1 MNMPDILKPAVRYID
16 TADKFALLNI
26 NHADYMRHIVSHFA
40 AERMKHVKQYLREV
54 LSNYR
59 AGGPVRREYP
69 HDAGMAGK
77 TKATTKG
84 SPVEIK
90 EIKRIIHN
98 AISEAGGQY
107 AVYDEWPLGPDV
119 RIFLRHVLFRKLSSA
134 KASGASLCSR
144 ARALSSL
151 RVNSVALACSRAAF
165 RFRSCSVIRALV
177 SVTIMAKE
185 FFFWSSISYPLLL
198 DRLECC
204 FKKSSSAKLVLK
216 VFSNRLRISISAMC
230 LVIDCFFSTKC
241 CSYAVRSSFLFSDCE
256 VCCVLSILCTC
267 KTMRRTS
274 SHHGAD
280 GFCLFHRAAEET
292 ASYQPG
298 GRFLVAFNRRGYF
311 SIKSSRANRFCGCFF
326 TPGRGV
332 NSSGSDI
339 SLARFSSS
347 WRSSMRCKSCLRCSA
362 KISVMDWYFLFM
374 LLPCK
379 AMRPNTPRYS
389 DDGFCCCN
397 LLRWF
402 FLPLRNTSSG
412 GGSLVFS
419 GGVNFSCLV
428 SMMSRI
434 SRWRCSALIFGVTGE
449 NLCLLILDSGNALCR
464 DASYHGAGY
473 FLVRCLSFWYPSFLE
488 GYVNI
493 FRTNFSRNTSDHLS
507 KKAAYTEAIP
517 YKTGIGRENPFN
529 CKAINDAR
537 SVFFSASALRHIN
550 GIVYCAY
557 SCTIQSFHELHFAQR
572 HQQTMVMLA
581 GLPKGRPE
589 SLQSGFLTPAS
600 VTALCERENSC
611 GDVIHHCKEAA
622 NMATIPALV
631 HSQTA
636 FIWRFII
643 FGASES
649 QIINVTAWTEREA
662 RNRCPSGCV
671 AVFAARI
678 RQEVTHA

>member
-1 MNMPDILKPAVRYID
+1 MPDILKPAVRYID

>member
-1 MNMPDILKPAVRYID
+1 
-16 TADKFALLNI
+16 
-26 NHADYMRHIVSHFA
+26 
-40 AERMKHVKQYLREV
+40 
-54 LSNYR
+54 
-59 AGGPVRREYP
+59 
-69 HDAGMAGK
+69 
-77 TKATTKG
+77 
-84 SPVEIK
+84 
-90 EIKRIIHN
+90 
-98 AISEAGGQY
+98 
-107 AVYDEWPLGPDV
+107 
-119 RIFLRHVLFRKLSSA
+119 
-134 KASGASLCSR
+134 
-144 ARALSSL
+144 
-151 RVNSVALACSRAAF
+151 
-165 RFRSCSVIRALV
+165 
-177 SVTIMAKE
+177 
-185 FFFWSSISYPLLL
+185 
-198 DRLECC
+198 
-204 FKKSSSAKLVLK
+204 
-216 VFSNRLRISISAMC
+216 MC
-230 LVIDCFFSTKC
+230 LVIACFFSTKC

-311 SIKSSRANRFCGCFF
+311 SIKSSRANRVGLVSGCGLSNNLLC
-326 TPGRGV
+326 RC
-332 NSSGSDI
+332 
-339 SLARFSSS
+339 AFSRC
-347 WRSSMRCKSCLRCSA
+347 RSSMDNAISCSSSFVIVCT
-362 KISVMDWYFLFM
+362 
-374 LLPCK
+374 CK
-379 AMRPNTPRYS
+379 AVRRNTPRYS

-419 GGVNFSCLV
+419 GGVNFSFLV
-428 SMMSRI
+428 SMMARI

-449 NLCLLILDSGNALCR
+449 NLCLLILDSGNALYR

-473 FLVRCLSFWYPSFLE
+473 CLVRCLSFWYPSFLE

-537 SVFFSASALRHIN
+537 SVFFSASVLRHIN
-550 GIVYCAY
+550 GVVYCAY

-649 QIINVTAWTEREA
+649 QIIHVTAWTEREA

-678 RQEVTHA
+678 RQEASHG

>member
-1 MNMPDILKPAVRYID
+1 MPDILKPAVRYID

-507 KKAAYTEAIP
+507 KK
-517 YKTGIGRENPFN
+517 
-529 CKAINDAR
+529 
-537 SVFFSASALRHIN
+537 RHI
-550 GIVYCAY
+550 
-557 SCTIQSFHELHFAQR
+557 LR
-572 HQQTMVMLA
+572 L
-581 GLPKGRPE
+581 
-589 SLQSGFLTPAS
+589 SLIKRGSGVRTRLT
-600 VTALCERENSC
+600 VR
-611 GDVIHHCKEAA
+611 
-622 NMATIPALV
+622 
-631 HSQTA
+631 
-636 FIWRFII
+636 R
-643 FGASES
+643 
-649 QIINVTAWTEREA
+649 
-662 RNRCPSGCV
+662 
-671 AVFAARI
+671 
-678 RQEVTHA
+678 

>member
-1 MNMPDILKPAVRYID
+1 MIIMPVNMAGNRYRPPARYHRQNMIRHCMAVRGSD
-16 TADKFALLNI
+16 FWQGAKSRQQLT
-26 NHADYMRHIVSHFA
+26 HDYMRHIVSHLA
-40 AERMKHVKQYLREV
+40 AERMKHVKQYLGEV

-90 EIKRIIHN
+90 EIKRITN
-98 AISEAGGQY
+98 YAMSVAGGQ
-107 AVYDEWPLGPDV
+107 G
-119 RIFLRHVLFRKLSSA
+119 
-134 KASGASLCSR
+134 
-144 ARALSSL
+144 
-151 RVNSVALACSRAAF
+151 
-165 RFRSCSVIRALV
+165 
-177 SVTIMAKE
+177 
-185 FFFWSSISYPLLL
+185 
-198 DRLECC
+198 
-204 FKKSSSAKLVLK
+204 
-216 VFSNRLRISISAMC
+216 
-230 LVIDCFFSTKC
+230 
-241 CSYAVRSSFLFSDCE
+241 
-256 VCCVLSILCTC
+256 
-267 KTMRRTS
+267 
-274 SHHGAD
+274 
-280 GFCLFHRAAEET
+280 
-292 ASYQPG
+292 YQPG

-311 SIKSSRANRFCGCFF
+311 STKASRANRVGLVSGCGLSNNLLC
-326 TPGRGV
+326 RC
-332 NSSGSDI
+332 
-339 SLARFSSS
+339 AFSRC
-347 WRSSMRCKSCLRCSA
+347 RSSMDNAISCSSSFVIVCT
-362 KISVMDWYFLFM
+362 
-374 LLPCK
+374 CK
-379 AMRPNTPRYS
+379 AVRRNTPRYS

-419 GGVNFSCLV
+419 GGVNFSFLV
-428 SMMSRI
+428 SMMARI

-449 NLCLLILDSGNALCR
+449 NLCLLILDSGNALYR

-473 FLVRCLSFWYPSFLE
+473 CLVRCLSFWYPSFLE

-537 SVFFSASALRHIN
+537 SVFFSASVLRHIN
-550 GIVYCAY
+550 GVVYCAY

-622 NMATIPALV
+622 NMATTPALV

-649 QIINVTAWTEREA
+649 QIIHVTAWTEREA

-678 RQEVTHA
+678 RQEASHG